1 MGGPAGTAV
10 PLPLRIRRPAAGA
23 GVAAIT
29 GSRSVAGG
37 ARRRLRSASGGR
49 ASSADGDAAAA
60 APSRGTWRARM
71 AAAASPATVA
81 VVATAVPV
89 WGRRTAV
96 SPPATAMAFAVSP
109 APSSLRLSVGALP
122 RRVVRPVAPAA
133 TAAAVRRRAAR
144 PCAWMP
150 APVLRQAGGA
160 CQWVAGRAL
169 RAPSLSSRRD
179 EGPSPAGAATGA
191 SSWRCTDKD
200 FIEGLELVL
209 SMLVSTVVVIPV
221 FKRFNVSPILG
232 FLLVGVFLG
241 PHGLK
246 VVKDV
251 EEITPLADVG
261 VLFLLFEM
269 GLELSFDRLRKL
281 RKYAF
286 GLGFAQM
293 AACTTLLGLG
303 AYGMG
308 ASTSESLV
316 VGSALSLSSSAFIL
330 QLLAERGERQSRA
343 GIATFGVL
351 LFQDIAVVPLLVL
364 VPLFSYTSW
373 TSLTHLPDLIQS
385 AGVEVIK
392 VLAALSVFVV
402 LGGQLLRRVFQFVAD
417 SDSSEV
423 CWAPS
428 FGVPDG
434 RGQVVGAPCDA
445 LLVPAPISSG
455 TCLRIP
461 TRVIGFSIGG
471 GEEVTD
477 H

>member
-1 MGGPAGTAV
+1 MGGSAGTTV
-10 PLPLRIRRPAAGA
+10 PLPLRIRRPASSSGQATISWPRPA
-23 GVAAIT
+23 T
-29 GSRSVAGG
+29 GG
-37 ARRRLRSASGGR
+37 ARRRLRPASGGR
-49 ASSADGDAAAA
+49 LGGAGGATTSSWGTWRPPTAAAVPSPAAAA
-60 APSRGTWRARM
+60 V
-71 AAAASPATVA
+71 VA
-81 VVATAVPV
+81 VRPA
-89 WGRRTAV
+89 WGRRGAV
-96 SPPATAMAFAVSP
+96 SPPAASTAFAASP
-109 APSSLRLSVGALP
+109 APSSLRLSVVALP
-122 RRVVRPVAPAA
+122 RRAGRPVAAP
-133 TAAAVRRRAAR
+133 AAAVAMRRPAAR
-144 PCAWMP
+144 PCAWTP
-150 APVLRQAGGA
+150 APALRRAGGA
-160 CQWVAGRAL
+160 CRWAAGEAVRA
-169 RAPSLSSRRD
+169 RSVPSRRD
-179 EGPSPAGAATGA
+179 EGPPPAGAATGA

-200 FIEGLELVL
+200 FLEGLELVL

-221 FKRFNVSPILG
+221 FKRFKVSPILG
-232 FLLVGVFLG
+232 FLLVGVVLG

-246 VVKDV
+246 LVKDV

-385 AGVEVIK
+385 AGVEVVK

-423 CWAPS
+423 RW
-428 FGVPDG
+428 
-434 RGQVVGAPCDA
+434 A
-445 LLVPAPISSG
+445 LLSG
-455 TCLRIP
+455 GVR
-461 TRVIGFSIGG
+461 RGG
-471 GEEVTD
+471 VM
-477 H
+477 

>member
-1 MGGPAGTAV
+1 MGGSAGTAV
-10 PLPLRIRRPAAGA
+10 PLPLRIRRPAVCS
-23 GVAAIT
+23 GVAASS
-29 GSRSVAGG
+29 GPRPAAGG
-37 ARRRLRSASGGR
+37 ARRLLRPASGGR
-49 ASSADGDAAAA
+49 ASGTGGDATAAAA
-60 APSRGTWRARM
+60 ATPSWGTWRSPM
-71 AAAASPATVA
+71 AVA
-81 VVATAVPV
+81 VPPPVTAAVAAVEPA
-89 WGRRTAV
+89 WGRRWAV
-96 SPPATAMAFAVSP
+96 LPPAAAMAFAASP
-109 APSSLRLSVGALP
+109 APSSLRLSVGAP
-122 RRVVRPVAPAA
+122 VRRAGRPVAA
-133 TAAAVRRRAAR
+133 AAAVRLSAAR
-144 PCAWMP
+144 PCAWTP
-150 APVLRQAGGA
+150 APALRRAGGV
-160 CQWVAGRAL
+160 CQWAAGTAVGV
-169 RAPSLSSRRD
+169 PSVPSRRD
-179 EGPSPAGAATGA
+179 GGPPPAGAATGA

-200 FIEGLELVL
+200 FLEGLELVL

-221 FKRFNVSPILG
+221 FKRFKVSPILG
-232 FLLVGVFLG
+232 FLLVGVVLG

-373 TSLTHLPDLIQS
+373 TSLTHLPDLVQS
-385 AGVEVIK
+385 AGVEVVK
-392 VLAALSVFVV
+392 VLAALAVFVV

-423 CWAPS
+423 CWALFPGAAEGEVS
-428 FGVPDG
+428 CDWNTVWCVLGPTALFFQHVCERTCKSG
-434 RGQVVGAPCDA
+434 RF
-445 LLVPAPISSG
+445 L
-455 TCLRIP
+455 CL
-461 TRVIGFSIGG
+461 GW
-471 GEEVTD
+471 
-477 H
+477 